1 MREDFDLRLGRISVW
16 IVVLM
21 LVVSQAAFAATR
33 PVVTA
38 MNGMVAAAHPLASQA
53 GLDILKAGGN
63 AVDAAVAVA
72 ATLSVVEPDLSSI
85 AGGGAFLIFDA
96 STNTMRIINANAP
109 APAGA
114 DVSTLT
120 RDDALR
126 GYKAGMVPA
135 ALAAWAE
142 ALENYGTMSLAE
154 VLEPAIYY
162 AEEGFPITARLADSL
177 RNPILTVFPTSAQ
190 VYQPGGKFLRA
201 GELLVQ
207 SGMARTLRTVAEKGV
222 DEFYK
227 GDLAREMAAFYEQHD
242 GTLTYEDIASYEV
255 DWEEPVVTTYRGYE
269 IATPGGE
276 WGGSMLIEQLNIVEA
291 YDLRAWGRDS
301 VETLHVMIEATRLA
315 GIDRDTYIADPRF
328 EEVPIDMLTSKEYA
342 ARQRARISMDR
353 AMETVAPGGSRPEG
367 PENTTHISVV
377 DRWGNMVAYTTSI
390 GSGWGTGVV
399 IGETGVLLNNG
410 GGWMSFD
417 ENDRNALRPGKRP
430 MNNIAP
436 VLISK
441 DGKPF
446 LTLGTPGGD
455 AIWQTMFQLI
465 VNLIDFEMDIQDAI
479 EYPRY
484 RVYEFGGNLVRIEP
498 GFPQETIDGLIALG
512 HNVEM
517 YPALTSATGG
527 AQGIVVDLETGAMMG
542 GADPRRDGY
551 VAGW

>member
-1 MREDFDLRLGRISVW
+1 MKFSRTGMLL
-16 IVVLM
+16 VLM
-21 LVVSQAAFAATR
+21 VLAISSTAFGATR

-38 MNGMVAAAHPLASQA
+38 MNGTVASAHPLASQA

-72 ATLSVVEPDLSSI
+72 AVLSVVEPDLSSI
-85 AGGGAFLIFDA
+85 AGGGAFVIYEA
-96 STNTMRIINANAP
+96 STDTMLIINANAP

-120 RDDALR
+120 RDEAMR
-126 GYKAGMVPA
+126 GYKAGMVPS
-135 ALAAWAE
+135 ALAAWAD
-142 ALENYGTMSLAE
+142 ALEAYGSMTMAD

-162 AEEGFPITARLADSL
+162 AEVGFPITARLESSL
-177 RNPILTVFPTSAQ
+177 KNQILAVFPSSANTFS
-190 VYQPGGKFLRA
+190 PGGKQLRA
-201 GELLVQ
+201 GELLKQ
-207 SGMARTLRTVAEKGV
+207 PGMARTFRIVAEKGV
-222 DEFYK
+222 EEFYK
-227 GDLAREMAAFYEQHD
+227 GDLAREMAAFYEQHN
-242 GTLTYEDIASYEV
+242 GTLTYDDLASYETE
-255 DWEEPVVTTYRGYE
+255 WEEPVSTTYRGYE

-276 WGGSMLIEQLNIVEA
+276 WGGAMLIEQLNIAET

-301 VETLHVMIEATRLA
+301 PETLHVMIEATRLA
-315 GIDRDTYIADPRF
+315 GADRDAYIADPKF
-328 EEVPIDMLTSKEYA
+328 IDVPIAQLTSKEYA
-342 ARQRARISMDR
+342 AQQRERIALHS
-353 AMETVAPGGSRPEG
+353 AMPAVAPGTVSHPG
-367 PENTTHISVV
+367 PENTTHISIV

-399 IGETGVLLNNG
+399 IGDTGVLLNNG
-410 GGWMSFD
+410 GGWMIFD
-417 ENDRNALRPGKRP
+417 PEDRNALQPGKRP

-465 VNLIDFEMDIQDAI
+465 VNLIDFDMDIQDAI

-484 RVYEFGGNLVRIEP
+484 RSFEFSGNLVRIEP
-498 GFPQETIDGLIALG
+498 GFPEDTISELVRLG
-512 HNVEM
+512 HNVNM
-517 YPALTSATGG
+517 YDSLTSGTGG